1 LRNHNFSRLS
11 TLVAA
16 ALAAVLVLLFPAVTH
31 CVTLQSVYLS
41 APSQAGYDR
50 YLELESGMTYTGG
63 IDVSSGMTVCIK
75 GNGATIDLQGS
86 MIQVVDYTARLDIDH
101 CVLVH
106 GGNPDYGPGQAALNF
121 VASSGNVINNTI
133 YGNTVGIRV
142 YLSPLN
148 AVRIKNN
155 IIVKNL
161 LAGVLCA
168 LASEPEVTYNDCW
181 GNLGFGNYAIDCG

>member
-1 LRNHNFSRLS
+1 LTPHRHSRFSVR
-11 TLVAA
+11 VAA
-16 ALAAVLVLLFPAVTH
+16 SLIVAACLFPLVTQA
-31 CVTLQSVYLS
+31 VTLQSVYLS

-86 MIQVVDYTARLDIDH
+86 MIQVADYTTRLDIDH

-106 GGNPDYGPGQAALNF
+106 GGNPDYGTGQAALNF
-121 VASSGNVINNTI
+121 VASSGNVSNNTI
-133 YGNTVGIRV
+133 YGNTLGIRV

-155 IIVKNL
+155 IVVKNL
-161 LAGVLCA
+161 FAGVLCA

-181 GNLGFGNYAIDCG
+181 GNSGYGNYAIDCG